1 MAIRYLFPLGVLCSF
16 PTQSTAIWL
25 KGVLEKKHDAE
36 GGLVLR
42 NCIYALAFLTVF
54 EPISNVLVESG
65 TIEASQNLVGRLSS
79 THVTS

>member
-1 MAIRYLFPLGVLCSF
+1 MQFPHTVKCNSVERCF
-16 PTQSTAIWL
+16 
-25 KGVLEKKHDAE
+25 ENRHDAE

-42 NCIYALAFLTVF
+42 NCIYPLALLTVF

-65 TIEASQNLVGRLSS
+65 PIEGSQNLAGRLSS